1 MQDILNKL
9 ESARDQFD
17 KQLSVLAQ
25 QKAKALVQRSG
36 DEDAEAE
43 GADIERFASRCE
55 RELVAELTGDAILGK
70 MLDESEVDRDR
81 GAICADL
88 RQLKRPLKMTP
99 PVPHLLI
106 PPIRYVLLAGIGAVL
121 GVYTIEPLTRLLL
134 GYCDVGLI
142 IGGPVGAALAVATAG
157 YLVENPAVRRKV
169 MIALGV
175 AASAWLA
182 MELLAKTPV
191 VGLWQRMVGKKTGV
205 MQKLRAAAAFL
216 GVVFLLWLARPSRK
230 TLCKQLEKSAEADI
244 LAWLRRHLDVM
255 VLLAVISRDGTGA
268 ASEGPGTPDVTQ
280 VPTQLVAALARLAD
294 QRAQSPDVS
303 ALVDEVVQ
311 EYEQAG
317 FTTPE
322 STECPTVYCRRLEQY
337 YDAFGLVG
345 EGDPIEVVESPVL
358 GNDGSVVKRGTLKKR
373 R

>member
-25 QKAKALVQRSG
+25 QKARVLVQRSG
-36 DEDAEAE
+36 DEHAALEN
-43 GADIERFASRCE
+43 ADIERFAPLCE
-55 RELVAELTGDAILGK
+55 RELIGELTGNAILGK

-88 RQLKRPLKMTP
+88 RQLKRPLTITP
-99 PVPHLLI
+99 PIPHLVI
-106 PPIRYVLLAGIGAVL
+106 PPIRYVLIAGIGAVL

-175 AASAWLA
+175 GASAWLA
-182 MELLAKTPV
+182 MGLLAKIPV

-205 MQKLRAAAAFL
+205 MQKLKAVAVRPRQSFLVADYGYVRKPWNAHVVTSILWAASPEAAF
-216 GVVFLLWLARPSRK
+216 
-230 TLCKQLEKSAEADI
+230 
-244 LAWLRRHLDVM
+244 
-255 VLLAVISRDGTGA
+255 
-268 ASEGPGTPDVTQ
+268 
-280 VPTQLVAALARLAD
+280 
-294 QRAQSPDVS
+294 
-303 ALVDEVVQ
+303 
-311 EYEQAG
+311 
-317 FTTPE
+317 
-322 STECPTVYCRRLEQY
+322 
-337 YDAFGLVG
+337 
-345 EGDPIEVVESPVL
+345 
-358 GNDGSVVKRGTLKKR
+358 
-373 R
+373 